1 MSQKLDTFKGKIT
14 AKSTPQEISKTLS
27 SLQEY
32 LERYEEKDASK
43 VIEQLKTNT
52 GSHQDKLLSK
62 QFIKLYSKRT
72 EVLKDIAKSIK
83 KMQEDLI
90 DEQDTSIK
98 KRGIVGKAKSK
109 VVGGLRKAKHAMSTV
124 ADKAKSGMDFIGDIF
139 SKLSDLK
146 SLIPM
151 IIGSIAS
158 FITGIAGAIA
168 SFVLLSVLGVAK
180 WIFKLP
186 FKIAKFVVKAVFK
199 LGKVVTKIAFKAVK
213 FIGGMVVKLGV
224 KLAKFAAKGLA
235 KLRELLG
242 NAWGKIKNKISTK
255 ASKVTN
261 TVKNAAS
268 KVSNTVKNQVQK
280 IAKPKGDEKSWLKK
294 GKEAIEGIKKKVI
307 PSLEKAGSKGVAKAV
322 GKALGKIASKA
333 FPIIGWGLLAYDAYN
348 ASKKSDSLTSFGVN
362 LLDEASGGLISLALG
377 DTKGKDA
384 GHYIEDLISGD
395 EKPRGDQAG
404 PNNPIGSSS
413 SNPSNSTG
421 SGVNTPGLSNAS
433 NQISKILES
442 SDELTKVNPNAVEN
456 LRSSE
461 QKYSMFYN
469 NYSNNKNFSYYNE
482 KVLKGDMTVDQA
494 IEAMGNPVEPLI
506 DMSTNIENSKY
517 EELKMVKD
525 AAVAESTQIAAQM
538 SKAVLNGSS
547 NMISTV
553 QQSNTEYNMN
563 FGDMNPNNKFL
574 NNGNQAPGS
583 YQG

>member
-32 LERYEEKDASK
+32 LEKYEEKDASK

-72 EVLKDIAKSIK
+72 EVLKDIAKSVK
-83 KMQEDLI
+83 RMQEDLI

-98 KRGIVGKAKSK
+98 KRGIIGKAKSK
-109 VVGGLRKAKHAMSTV
+109 VVGGLRKTKNAISTV
-124 ADKAKSGMDFIGDIF
+124 ADKAKSGLDFIGDIF

-151 IIGSIAS
+151 IIGGIAS

-168 SFVLLSVLGVAK
+168 SFVLLKVLKVAK

-186 FKIAKFVVKAVFK
+186 FKIAKFVIKNVAK
-199 LGKVVTKIAFKAVK
+199 LGKFVVKIAFKAVK

-224 KLAKFAAKGLA
+224 KLAKFTAKGLA
-235 KLRELLG
+235 KLREWLS
-242 NAWGKIKNKISTK
+242 NAWGKIKSKISSK

-280 IAKPKGDEKSWLKK
+280 LAKPKGDEKSWLKK

-404 PNNPIGSSS
+404 PVNGSNIASSGTSSSGSS
-413 SNPSNSTG
+413 
-421 SGVNTPGLSNAS
+421 VNAS
-433 NQISKILES
+433 NLTSDMNRILNYKDSTS
-442 SDELTKVNPNAVEN
+442 SNNVTNVNN
-456 LRSSE
+456 LKNSSSE
-461 QKYSMFYN
+461 YSSFYN
-469 NYSNNKNFSYYNE
+469 NYNNNKNFSYYNE
-482 KVLKGDMTVDQA
+482 KVLNGDMTVQEA
-494 IEAMGNPVEPLI
+494 IEALSSPVQPLVN
-506 DMSTNIENSKY
+506 STTNIENSKY